1 MTQNYLIDSMESLY
15 TSLGTK
21 NDSVRYSNK
30 RISDRQLSN
39 MYDNSWLTGKYINKT
54 AEDMLKL
61 PRVFSG
67 DYDENLLKLVIE
79 KENRLNI
86 NDIRENFLI
95 FSSLYGDALIVAI
108 TDACAGDGDGDGD
121 LSQPYSDTE
130 DIQRFIVLT
139 KGEYTPDNNIDD
151 DLKSAN
157 FGKPTYY
164 TIGNGKNNKV
174 HHSRCHRLKLGKSKL
189 TDKKVYGT
197 SDLQNKYNIIR
208 LFDTVITCIGDI
220 IQDSNIDVLF
230 VPDLIAK
237 IAQGKEDD
245 IRKFVNLIN
254 QTKSSMN
261 AIVLDAG
268 NSEAQGRW
276 EQKTATYSGL
286 SEILTKL
293 ITVTSGAL
301 DRPIT
306 VLFGLSASGFSTGE
320 DDLESYHG
328 TINGLQESRL
338 RPAQEFIDKFVL
350 DKMMPNHGLTF
361 EYPTIKVTNE
371 DKEATRF
378 NQFASA
384 YSGLVN
390 AGIIPD
396 KVAQTELIARG
407 LLINTTE
414 EDFKD
419 GDLFP
424 TSELATGT

>member
-1 MTQNYLIDSMESLY
+1 MTQTHLIDSMESLV
-15 TSLGTK
+15 TSLGAK
-21 NDSVRYSNK
+21 NNAVRYSNK
-30 RISDRQLSN
+30 RISDRELFN

-61 PRVFSG
+61 PRTFSG

-108 TDACAGDGDGDGD
+108 TDADN

-139 KGEYTPDNNIDD
+139 KGEYTPDKNIDD

-157 FGKPTYY
+157 FGKPIYY
-164 TIGNGKNNKV
+164 TIGNNNKV

-189 TDKKVYGT
+189 TDKKQHGT
-197 SDLQNKYNIIR
+197 SDLQNKYNSIR
-208 LFDTVITCIGDI
+208 LFDTVMTCIGDI
-220 IQDSNIDVLF
+220 VQDSNVDVLF

-237 IAQGKEDD
+237 IAAGKEDE
-245 IRKFVNLIN
+245 IKKFVHLIN
-254 QTKSSMN
+254 QTKSSVN

-293 ITVTSGAL
+293 ITVTAGAL

-338 RPAQEFIDKFVL
+338 RPAQEFIDKFIL

-361 EYPTIKVTNE
+361 EYPTIKMTNE
-371 DKEATRF
+371 DKEAVRF

-384 YSGLVN
+384 YSGLVT

-414 EDFKD
+414 DDFRD

-424 TSELATGT
+424 TTEFPAGS

>member
-1 MTQNYLIDSMESLY
+1 MTQTHLIDSMESLV
-15 TSLGTK
+15 TSLGAK
-21 NDSVRYSNK
+21 NNAVRYSNK
-30 RISDRQLSN
+30 RISDRELFN

-61 PRVFSG
+61 PRTFSG

-79 KENRLNI
+79 KENRINI

-108 TDACAGDGDGDGD
+108 TDADN

-139 KGEYTPDNNIDD
+139 KGEFTPNENIDD

-157 FGKPTYY
+157 FGKPIHY
-164 TIGNGKNNKV
+164 TIGNNNKV

-189 TDKKVYGT
+189 TDKKQYGT
-197 SDLQNKYNIIR
+197 SDLQNKYNSIR
-208 LFDTVITCIGDI
+208 LFDTVMTCIGDI
-220 IQDSNIDVLF
+220 VQDSNVDVLF

-237 IAQGKEDD
+237 IAAGKEDE
-245 IRKFVNLIN
+245 IKKFVHLIN
-254 QTKSSMN
+254 QTKSSVN

-293 ITVTSGAL
+293 ITVTAGAL

-361 EYPTIKVTNE
+361 EYPTIKMTNE

-384 YSGLVN
+384 YSGLVT

-419 GDLFP
+419 GDLFS
-424 TSELATGT
+424 TTEFATGA

>member
-1 MTQNYLIDSMESLY
+1 MTQTHLIDSMESLV

-21 NDSVRYSNK
+21 NNAVRYSNK
-30 RISDRQLSN
+30 RISDRELFN

-61 PRVFSG
+61 PRTFSG

-79 KENRLNI
+79 KENGLNI

-108 TDACAGDGDGDGD
+108 TDADN

-139 KGEYTPDNNIDD
+139 KGEFTPNENIDD

-157 FGKPTYY
+157 FGKPIYY
-164 TIGNGKNNKV
+164 TIGNNNKV

-189 TDKKVYGT
+189 TDKKQHGT
-197 SDLQNKYNIIR
+197 SDLQNKYNSIR
-208 LFDTVITCIGDI
+208 LFDTVMTCIGDI
-220 IQDSNIDVLF
+220 IQDSNVDVLF
-230 VPDLIAK
+230 VPDLLAK
-237 IAQGKEDD
+237 IAAGKEDE
-245 IRKFVNLIN
+245 IKKFVHLIN
-254 QTKSSMN
+254 QTKSSVN

-286 SEILTKL
+286 SEILIKL

-338 RPAQEFIDKFVL
+338 RPAQEFIDKFIL

-361 EYPTIKVTNE
+361 EYPTIKMTNQ

-384 YSGLVN
+384 FSGLVT

-414 EDFKD
+414 DDFRD

-424 TSELATGT
+424 TTEFPTGA

>member
-54 AEDMLKL
+54 TEDMLKL

-108 TDACAGDGDGDGD
+108 TDVDD

-130 DIQRFIVLT
+130 DIQRFMVLT

-157 FGKPTYY
+157 FGKPIYY
-164 TIGNGKNNKV
+164 TISNVKNDKV

>member
-1 MTQNYLIDSMESLY
+1 MTQYLIDSMESLF
-15 TSLGTK
+15 TSLGKK
-21 NDSVRYSNK
+21 NNAVRYSSK
-30 RISDRQLSN
+30 RISDRELFN
-39 MYDNSWLTGKYINKT
+39 MYDNSWLAGKYINKT
-54 AEDMLKL
+54 TEDMLKL
-61 PRVFSG
+61 PRTFSG
-67 DYDENLLKLVIE
+67 DYDENLLKLVLDKE
-79 KENRLNI
+79 KNRLNI
-86 NDIRENFLI
+86 NEILENFLV

-108 TDACAGDGDGDGD
+108 TDADN

-139 KGEYTPDNNIDD
+139 KGEYTPDKNIDD

-157 FGKPTYY
+157 FGKPIYY
-164 TIGNGKNNKV
+164 TINNNDKV

-189 TDKKVYGT
+189 TDKKTYGT
-197 SDLQNKYNIIR
+197 SDLQNKYNSIQ

-230 VPDLIAK
+230 VPDLLAK
-237 IAQGKEDD
+237 IAAGKEGE
-245 IRKFVNLIN
+245 IKKFVHLIN
-254 QTKSSMN
+254 QTKSSVN

-338 RPAQEFIDKFVL
+338 RSAQEFIDKFIL
-350 DKMMPNHGLTF
+350 DKMMPDHGLTF

-384 YSGLVN
+384 YSGLVT

-396 KVAQTELIARG
+396 SVAQTELIARG

-419 GDLFP
+419 GDLFS
-424 TSELATGT
+424 TTEFATGA

>member
-30 RISDRQLSN
+30 RISDRELFN
-39 MYDNSWLTGKYINKT
+39 MYDNSWLAGKYINKT
-54 AEDMLKL
+54 TEDMLKL
-61 PRVFSG
+61 PRTFSG
-67 DYDENLLKLVIE
+67 DYNEDLLKLVFDKE
-79 KENRLNI
+79 KNRLNI
-86 NDIRENFLI
+86 NEILENFLV
-95 FSSLYGDALIVAI
+95 FSSLYGDALIIAI
-108 TDACAGDGDGDGD
+108 TDADD
-121 LSQPYSDTE
+121 LLQPYSDTE

-139 KGEYTPDNNIDD
+139 KGEYTPDKNIDD

-157 FGKPTYY
+157 FGKPIYY

-361 EYPTIKVTNE
+361 EYPIIKVTNE

-384 YSGLVN
+384 YSVLVN

-407 LLINTTE
+407 LLINTIE

-424 TSELATGT
+424 STEFSAGS

>member
-54 AEDMLKL
+54 TEDMLKL
-61 PRVFSG
+61 PRTFSG
-67 DYDENLLKLVIE
+67 DYNEDLLKLVLDKE
-79 KENRLNI
+79 KDRLKI
-86 NDIRENFLI
+86 NEILENFLV

-108 TDACAGDGDGDGD
+108 TDVDD

-130 DIQRFIVLT
+130 DIQRFMVLT

-157 FGKPTYY
+157 FGKPIYY
-164 TIGNGKNNKV
+164 TISNVKNDKV

-378 NQFASA
+378 NQYASA
-384 YSGLVN
+384 YSGLVT
-390 AGIIPD
+390 AGIISD
-396 KVAQTELIARG
+396 KIAQIELIARK
-407 LLINTTE
+407 LLINTTQ

-424 TSELATGT
+424 TSELSTGT

>member
-1 MTQNYLIDSMESLY
+1 MTQNHLIDSMESLV
-15 TSLGTK
+15 TSLGAK
-21 NDSVRYSNK
+21 NNAVRYTNK
-30 RISDRQLSN
+30 RISDRELFN
-39 MYDNSWLTGKYINKT
+39 MYDNSWLAGKFINKT
-54 AEDMLKL
+54 TEDMLKL
-61 PRVFSG
+61 PRTFSG
-67 DYDENLLKLVIE
+67 DYDENLLKLVLDKE
-79 KENRLNI
+79 KNKLNI
-86 NDIRENFLI
+86 NEILENFLV

-108 TDACAGDGDGDGD
+108 TDADD

-139 KGEYTPDNNIDD
+139 KGEFTPNENIDD

-157 FGKPTYY
+157 FGKPIYY
-164 TIGNGKNNKV
+164 TIGNNNKV

-189 TDKKVYGT
+189 TDKKTYGT
-197 SDLQNKYNIIR
+197 SDLQNKYNSIR
-208 LFDTVITCIGDI
+208 LFDTAITCIGDI
-220 IQDSNIDVLF
+220 IQDSNVDVLF
-230 VPDLIAK
+230 VPDLLAK
-237 IAQGKEDD
+237 IAAGKEDE
-245 IRKFVNLIN
+245 IKKFVHLIN
-254 QTKSSMN
+254 QTKSSVN

-361 EYPTIKVTNE
+361 EYPTIKMTNE
-371 DKEATRF
+371 DKEAVRF

-384 YSGLVN
+384 FSGLVT

-414 EDFKD
+414 DDFRD

-424 TSELATGT
+424 TTEFPAGS

>member
-30 RISDRQLSN
+30 RISDRELFN
-39 MYDNSWLTGKYINKT
+39 MYDNSWLAGKYINKT
-54 AEDMLKL
+54 TEDMLKL
-61 PRVFSG
+61 PRTFSG
-67 DYDENLLKLVIE
+67 DYNEDLLKLVFDKE
-79 KENRLNI
+79 KNRLNI
-86 NDIRENFLI
+86 NEILENFLV

-108 TDACAGDGDGDGD
+108 TDAGDDD

-139 KGEYTPDNNIDD
+139 KGEYTPDKNIDD

-157 FGKPTYY
+157 FGKPIYY
-164 TIGNGKNNKV
+164 TINNKDKV

-361 EYPTIKVTNE
+361 EYPIIKVTNE

-384 YSGLVN
+384 YSVLVN

-407 LLINTTE
+407 LLINTIE

-419 GDLFP
+419 GDLFS

>member
-1 MTQNYLIDSMESLY
+1 MTQTHLIDSLESLV

-21 NDSVRYSNK
+21 NNSVRYTNK
-30 RISDRQLSN
+30 RISDRELFN

-61 PRVFSG
+61 PRTFSG

-79 KENRLNI
+79 KENGLNI

-108 TDACAGDGDGDGD
+108 TDADN

-139 KGEYTPDNNIDD
+139 KGEFTPNENIDD

-157 FGKPTYY
+157 FGKPIYY
-164 TIGNGKNNKV
+164 TIGNNNKV

-189 TDKKVYGT
+189 TDKKTYGT
-197 SDLQNKYNIIR
+197 SDLQNKYNSIR
-208 LFDTVITCIGDI
+208 LFDTAITCIGDI
-220 IQDSNIDVLF
+220 IQDSNVDVLF
-230 VPDLIAK
+230 VPDLLAK
-237 IAQGKEDD
+237 IAAGKEDE
-245 IRKFVNLIN
+245 IKKFVHLIN
-254 QTKSSMN
+254 QTKSSVN

-293 ITVTSGAL
+293 IIVTSGAL

-361 EYPTIKVTNE
+361 EYPTIKMTNE

-384 YSGLVN
+384 FSGLVT

-396 KVAQTELIARG
+396 KVAQTELIARS

-414 EDFKD
+414 DDFRD

-424 TSELATGT
+424 TTEFPTGA

>member
-108 TDACAGDGDGDGD
+108 TDAGD

-130 DIQRFIVLT
+130 EIQRFIVLT
-139 KGEYTPDNNIDD
+139 KGEYTPDKNIDD
-151 DLKSAN
+151 DLRSAN
-157 FGKPTYY
+157 FGKPIYY
-164 TIGNGKNNKV
+164 RINNNDKV

-208 LFDTVITCIGDI
+208 LFDTVMTCIGDI

-286 SEILTKL
+286 SEIVTKL

-371 DKEATRF
+371 DKEAIRF

-384 YSGLVN
+384 YSGLVT

-396 KVAQTELIARG
+396 KVAQKELIARK
-407 LLINTTE
+407 LLINTTQ